1 MGELSA
7 LDYQQLAVVDSF
19 ELLLP
24 TVSGGRRDVVCGDL
38 FLCLLLDN
46 EQDAM
51 LQTVGGK
58 AVLSAILHSACSNVI
73 NATTSFSNISWTSGS
88 VVKVFESI
96 VRKKTLRKKGI
107 RGMGDP
113 KYVRSH
119 SSELYNLYLLQYGL
133 RRLIPDRD
141 TYDCMHLSVSPS
153 HGGRGMLFL
162 DEVDLVSIPLDAP
175 LPSRRNMHLLR
186 SELGEVFIILNC
198 SRYLLRSIAG
208 LTHALLGYNAPT
220 TVSQVEVVDAF
231 DLWQI
236 PLGSELTNGI
246 PVR

>member
-1 MGELSA
+1 
-7 LDYQQLAVVDSF
+7 
-19 ELLLP
+19 
-24 TVSGGRRDVVCGDL
+24 
-38 FLCLLLDN
+38 
-46 EQDAM
+46 
-51 LQTVGGK
+51 
-58 AVLSAILHSACSNVI
+58 
-73 NATTSFSNISWTSGS
+73 
-88 VVKVFESI
+88 
-96 VRKKTLRKKGI
+96 
-107 RGMGDP
+107 
-113 KYVRSH
+113 
-119 SSELYNLYLLQYGL
+119 
-133 RRLIPDRD
+133 
-141 TYDCMHLSVSPS
+141 
-153 HGGRGMLFL
+153 MLFL

-220 TVSQVEVVDAF
+220 TVSQVEFVDAF